1 MPWKQGR
8 GYWSRRDTRWGAS
21 YVPWIQGRGYWGRSD
36 TQGVTCLGS
45 KVGVTGVVVTLG
57 GVLATC
63 LGSKVGVTGVD
74 LTLMV

>member
-8 GYWSRRDTRWGAS
+8 GYWGRCDTRGAA
-21 YVPWIQGRGYWGRSD
+21 
-36 TQGVTCLGS
+36 CLGT

-63 LGSKVGVTGVD
+63 LGSKVGVIGVD
-74 LTLMV
+74 VTLRV

>member
-1 MPWKQGR
+1 M
-8 GYWSRRDTRWGAS
+8 
-21 YVPWIQGRGYWGRSD
+21 PWIQGRGYWGRCN

-63 LGSKVGVTGVD
+63 LGSKVVVTGVD
-74 LTLMV
+74 VTLRVLHALEPR

>member
-1 MPWKQGR
+1 M
-8 GYWSRRDTRWGAS
+8 
-21 YVPWIQGRGYWGRSD
+21 
-36 TQGVTCLGS
+36 TCLGS

-74 LTLMV
+74 LTLGV